1 MADNPH
7 SGHRKRMMEKLRRFG
22 MDVFSDHEVLEILL
36 YFAIRQGNTNPTA
49 HRLLDRFGSLHAVFE
64 APAEQLCE
72 IEGIG
77 PHSADLIKTVFGLFG
92 RYQADVA
99 KMERHCDR
107 LTSIERVGEYFVP
120 QFACEQDEVLLAAYL
135 DGAGRVIKCEEI
147 ARGGHAHVSIDPYKI
162 ATGALLCHAAGVAI
176 AHNHPNGAAKPSQAD
191 IDATRMLEN
200 TLGGLGIELVD
211 HCVVARGQY
220 TSVRRKCRRDLLNG
234 KGADHAGF

>member
-1 MADNPH
+1 
-7 SGHRKRMMEKLRRFG
+7 
-22 MDVFSDHEVLEILL
+22 
-36 YFAIRQGNTNPTA
+36 
-49 HRLLDRFGSLHAVFE
+49 
-64 APAEQLCE
+64 
-72 IEGIG
+72 
-77 PHSADLIKTVFGLFG
+77 
-92 RYQADVA
+92 
-99 KMERHCDR
+99 MERHRDR

-211 HCVVARGQY
+211 HCIVARGQY